1 MHLSISVSKVK
12 LVKAGH
18 SAAIASSPSF
28 TVIFTHEHCDIISR
42 NLATSVSANA
52 HQLNISSGTPLNYS
66 FEEEVKC

>member
-1 MHLSISVSKVK
+1 MSKVE

-28 TVIFTHEHCDIISR
+28 TLIFTDEHCDIISR

-52 HQLNISSGTPLNYS
+52 QQLNISSGTPLNYS